1 MAEQYTVSTGGA
13 GQTNTQG
20 GNGKL
25 IIICAAVGLLV
36 GAGVVTPFAINYRAS
51 MQRAQQ
57 EAVAAAEL
65 AERNKQEAIALEKQ
79 KGELRENL
87 GAAEKTVATL
97 KDDLTARQTA
107 LEALRQSD
115 TQKTKE
121 VELLRAD
128 IQKKTAAM
136 AELDTRLQG
145 ARTEVEQSTQQ
156 SAELATRVNTLRSE
170 VSRMS
175 ETIQTQGVEI
185 TRLVEAVKIEEQA
198 KQVALAEAA
207 QQRVRAEVATIQ
219 VQETKAELMTLAPV
233 RIEERHSTQTGQKIA
248 EKSGV
253 PFGAV
258 FDGFGDLFRGV
269 GEATLGKS
277 GPVIL
282 VAVYKDGH
290 EETLT
295 SSDMNKW
302 KERGIRVVK
311 LKA

>member
-1 MAEQYTVSTGGA
+1 MAEQFMVSTGGA
-13 GQTNTQG
+13 GRSG

-25 IIICAAVGLLV
+25 IVICAAVGLLV
-36 GAGVVTPFAINYRAS
+36 GAGVVTPFAMNYRSS

-57 EAVAAAEL
+57 EAVVAATL

-97 KDDLTARQTA
+97 KDDLATRQAA
-107 LEALRQSD
+107 LETLRQSD

-121 VELLRAD
+121 VETLRAD
-128 IQKKTAAM
+128 IQKQGAAM
-136 AELDTRLQG
+136 AELDGRLQG
-145 ARTEVEQSTQQ
+145 ARAEVEQSTQQ
-156 SAELATRVNTLRSE
+156 SAELATRVNTLRTE

-185 TRLVEAVKIEEQA
+185 TRLVEAVKTEAQA
-198 KQVALAEAA
+198 KQVAIAEATEQRARAEAA
-207 QQRVRAEVATIQ
+207 QVQ
-219 VQETKAELMTLAPV
+219 VQATHAELMTLAPV
-233 RIEERHSTQTGQKIA
+233 RIEERRSTQTGQKIA
-248 EKSGV
+248 EKSGF

-295 SSDMNKW
+295 TSDVDRW

-311 LKA
+311 VKA